1 MDFGSL
7 WEPNFHVF
15 LNLLHHI
22 FEHYFYAD
30 FSLILDRLLD
40 KHTLGEM
47 HSTQ

>member
-1 MDFGSL
+1 MGFGSL
-7 WEPNFHVF
+7 LEHIFHVF
-15 LNLLHHI
+15 LSLLHDI
-22 FEHYFYAD
+22 VEHNFCMD